1 VAPGVYAGVPMR
13 LPLCFALLGALGCS
27 HAQLSGADLDR
38 VQRPAYVGR
47 VAEGAGPKVTGALA
61 GVNPPEDQLIIA
73 MNSGIGKFEVSERLR
88 SQVAFALRGEKPWS
102 NAVPASQVAS
112 ALETFLVE
120 RVPAV
125 PPDYNRLKP
134 MGTDAVVELVVE
146 GYGIKNEAGM
156 NQTYVRGYARM
167 FLLADGTELWRS
179 DFFRSGSTQGLAS
192 LNPSAVQS
200 NPGPY
205 GDQVRALL
213 DATAA
218 SLALELTPP
227 GRLGGR
233 PTPAGQMSAPP
244 DAPTKTEQEVGKTR
258 APAPDLT
265 APAQL
270 PAPTDRITPKS
281 KTQPPPDL
289 TTPSEQPATP
299 K

>member
-1 VAPGVYAGVPMR
+1 VKLR
-13 LPLCFALLGALGCS
+13 PLCFALLSALGCS
-27 HAQLSGADLDR
+27 HAQLSGADLDH

-47 VAEGAGPKVTGALA
+47 VADGAGPKVTGALA
-61 GVNPPEDQLIIA
+61 GVNPPEDQLIVA
-73 MNSGIGKFEVSERLR
+73 MNSAIGKFEVSERLR

-134 MGTDAVVELVVE
+134 LGADAVVELVVE
-146 GYGIKNEAGM
+146 GYGIKNESGT
-156 NQTYVRGYARM
+156 NQTYVRGYGRM

-179 DFFRSGSTQGLAS
+179 DFVRSGFAQGLAS

-205 GDQVRALL
+205 GDQLRALL

-218 SLALELTPP
+218 SLAVELTPP
-227 GRLGGR
+227 GRRGGR
-233 PTPAGQMSAPP
+233 PTPSGTGEVSVPA

-270 PAPTDRITPKS
+270 PSPTDRITPKS

-299 K
+299 KQP